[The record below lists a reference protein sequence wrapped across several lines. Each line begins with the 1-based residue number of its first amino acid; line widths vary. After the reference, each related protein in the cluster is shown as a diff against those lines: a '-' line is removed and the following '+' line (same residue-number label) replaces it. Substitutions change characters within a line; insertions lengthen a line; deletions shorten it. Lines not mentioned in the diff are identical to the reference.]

1 MNRINP
7 FYILLLS
14 AIILVY
20 SIFALQNGYTD
31 LSIASK
37 ENKEFS
43 NIANRYNSL
52 QKVWGDNKATLKKIE
67 NIIKQSNIKNA
78 NIISNDKTIKI
89 EIKNTSLKSIDKF
102 INKLFNE
109 SIEVLNFSLTKKSLD
124 IEVGY

>member
-1 MNRINP
+1 MNKINP

-14 AIILVY
+14 AIIFVY
-20 SIFALQNGYTD
+20 SIFALQNGYSD

-37 ENKEFS
+37 ENKEFT
-43 NIANRYNSL
+43 NIANRYNGL

-78 NIISNDKTIKI
+78 NIVSNDKTIKI